1 MRSGETDKLAYRLAA
16 ILSKL
21 YKGESLKR
29 QQLVEEFGVTERTI
43 YRDIDRLDTL
53 VETDEAGHYRLRSA
67 FKCNIQTQH
76 VEALVALLGA
86 QDLFSADT
94 LDRLVKNLESPNK
107 TSSYL
112 VKGPAYEQEMAS
124 NHDFKLLDHAIQQ
137 GLICHLRYTDKARS
151 VEPYRLINH
160 MGIWY
165 LAAVENGGLKAF
177 SLSRCSNI
185 LPTEE
190 RFAIDSAIAN
200 HISQSDG
207 IWFGSRTLVT
217 LKVTGLAQH
226 YFSRRQLLPH
236 QKTLHEGSGHLLLSC
251 EISHPEQLLPI
262 VRYWVPHVRI
272 EEPAHFNDM
281 LKETLSNYLQSM

>member
-107 TSSYL
+107 TSGNL
-112 VKGPAYEQEMAS
+112 
-124 NHDFKLLDHAIQQ
+124 
-137 GLICHLRYTDKARS
+137 
-151 VEPYRLINH
+151 
-160 MGIWY
+160 
-165 LAAVENGGLKAF
+165 
-177 SLSRCSNI
+177 
-185 LPTEE
+185 
-190 RFAIDSAIAN
+190 
-200 HISQSDG
+200 
-207 IWFGSRTLVT
+207 
-217 LKVTGLAQH
+217 
-226 YFSRRQLLPH
+226 
-236 QKTLHEGSGHLLLSC
+236 
-251 EISHPEQLLPI
+251 
-262 VRYWVPHVRI
+262 
-272 EEPAHFNDM
+272 
-281 LKETLSNYLQSM
+281 